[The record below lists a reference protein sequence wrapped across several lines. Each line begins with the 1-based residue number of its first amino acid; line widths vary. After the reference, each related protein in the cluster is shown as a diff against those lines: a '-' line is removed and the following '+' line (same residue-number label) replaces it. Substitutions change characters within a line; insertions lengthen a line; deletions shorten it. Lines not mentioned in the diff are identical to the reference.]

1 MNAYRSL
8 FGPYLRGSFFRAFG
22 MSVCCVRRRPMS
34 VRTWKISNKRSF
46 YGLLIGAVITVVY
59 ALLWLFERPADAPIG
74 PYIGLIFGVEAV
86 QFWSWSL
93 VLATVLPF
101 QEAAFGGL
109 DRQAI
114 WHRRTALIGWVLA
127 FVHSFTTWHGGRTPY
142 GPLANTLGNI
152 GLYGLLALI
161 VWALLSPTSR
171 FARWRGPLGFSPRL
185 VYPRRA

>member
-1 MNAYRSL
+1 
-8 FGPYLRGSFFRAFG
+8 
-22 MSVCCVRRRPMS
+22 MS
-34 VRTWKISNKRSF
+34 VRTWNISNQRSF
-46 YGLLIGAVITVVY
+46 YGLLIGALITVVY
-59 ALLWLFERPADAPIG
+59 ALIWLLERPAEAPIG

-114 WHRRTALIGWVLA
+114 WHRRTALIGLVLA

-152 GLYGLLALI
+152 GLYGLVALI
-161 VWALLSPTSR
+161 VWALISPTSR
-171 FARWRGPLGFSPRL
+171 FARWGPHRLGAIRF
-185 VYPRRA
+185 PRRCPFSAVRE